1 MSSPTVPIQFV
12 HRALHT
18 VARSGVDVNALLR
31 GTGVSPDLVVNPRA
45 RVTVEQVTVLTQ
57 RLWQLTG
64 DELFGA
70 GEQPVPRGT
79 FRLLSLALIHSP
91 DLHTALRRFDEFTDV
106 MPNVPSLTVT
116 TGPDSTRLRLD
127 VDVLDD
133 PEHLVIDLT
142 LAVCHRFTSWLIG
155 KRIKL
160 SSVELPYSA
169 PPEAAD
175 YDRVFGTMPTFDS
188 AGAALSFDS
197 ALLAAP
203 VVRTE
208 QDLVDYLNN
217 SPGDLLSRRDYGS
230 TMADQVRRILEY
242 ALNATTA
249 GAATTRAPVPP
260 PWPTPEE
267 VAMRLVLS
275 VQHLRRKLREE
286 GTSMSQIREEILRD
300 AAIASLARGQEP
312 VTELAARLGFSE
324 PSAFRRAFRRWT
336 GSPPGSYR
344 PERPAEG

>member
-18 VARSGVDVNALLR
+18 VARAGVDVNELLR
-31 GTGVSPDLVVNPRA
+31 GTGVSAELVVNRRA
-45 RVTVEQVTVLTQ
+45 RVTIGQVTVITQ

-70 GEQPVPRGT
+70 GKQPVPRGT
-79 FRLLSLALIHSP
+79 FRLLSLAMIHSP
-91 DLHTALRRFDEFTDV
+91 DLHTVLRRFDEFTDV
-106 MPNVPSLTVT
+106 LPNVPSLTVT
-116 TGPDSTRLRLD
+116 AGPDSTRLQID
-127 VDVLDD
+127 TSGLDD
-133 PEHLVIDLT
+133 PEHLVTDFA
-142 LAVCHRFTSWLIG
+142 LAVGHRFTSWLIG

-160 SSVELPYSA
+160 SAVELPYPE

-188 AGAALSFDS
+188 AWAALTFDS

-203 VVRTE
+203 VVRDE
-208 QDLVDYLNN
+208 NDLLGYLNN

-242 ALNATTA
+242 ALNATTVPSS
-249 GAATTRAPVPP
+249 RASLPP

-267 VAMRLVLS
+267 VAARLTLS

-286 GTSMSQIREEILRD
+286 GTSISQIREEILRD

-344 PERPAEG
+344 PERPAEQ